1 MIVTDKDSWLGMI
14 FAVHGTTMESIW
26 PRVAVVLCWSIL
38 ITTTAYLFPD
48 HAYTLTMAPFTVVG
62 LALAIFLGFRNTASY
77 DRYWEGRKL
86 WGRMVNVCRTF
97 TMQINTLIDDTPGE
111 NKTQTSDEVQQQRL
125 HMVRLIICHIHAL
138 RHRLRDTDAAVDLEE
153 QLPGDPQVRHDLA
166 QDNVPAAI
174 ADRISRQINSAWRSG
189 RLDTYHVPLLHN
201 CLTEM
206 VGIQG
211 GCERIKS
218 TPIPFTY
225 SVLTHRSVFLYCM
238 ALPCGLHDTVGLLT
252 PLVVTLVAYFFL
264 GLDAVGDEI
273 EQPFMMDDNDLPLLQ
288 LTTMIER
295 NVLQL
300 SARPDEELPEPIKPA
315 DHILI

>member
-1 MIVTDKDSWLGMI
+1 MIVTDKESWLGMI

-26 PRVAVVLCWSIL
+26 PRVAVVFFWSIL
-38 ITTTAYLFPD
+38 ITVIAYTFPEQ
-48 HAYTLTMAPFTVVG
+48 AYTLTMAPFTVVG
-62 LALAIFLGFRNTASY
+62 LALAIFLGFRNNASY

-86 WGRMVNVCRTF
+86 WGRMVNVCRSF
-97 TMQINTLIDDTPGE
+97 TMQINTLVDDANSGDG
-111 NKTQTSDEVQQQRL
+111 TQTSGEVQQQRL

-138 RHRLRDTDAAVDLEE
+138 RHRLRDTDAATDLEE
-153 QLPGDPQVRHDLA
+153 QLPGDAQLKHDLA

-174 ADRISRQINSAWRSG
+174 ADRISRQINSAWRKG

-206 VGIQG
+206 MGIQG

-218 TPIPFTY
+218 TPIPYTY
-225 SVLTHRSVFLYCM
+225 SVLTHRTVFIYCM
-238 ALPCGLHDTVGLLT
+238 ALPCGLHDTVGPLT
-252 PLVVTLVAYFFL
+252 PLVVALVAYFFL

-273 EQPFMMDDNDLPLLQ
+273 EQPFMTDDNDLPLLQ

-300 SARPDEELPEPIKPA
+300 SGCPDEDLPEPIKPV
-315 DHILI
+315 DHLLI

>member
-1 MIVTDKDSWLGMI
+1 MIVKDKDSWLGMI
-14 FAVHGTTMESIW
+14 FAVHGTTMELIW
-26 PRVAVVLCWSIL
+26 PRISVVFCWSIL
-38 ITTTAYLFPD
+38 ITTIAYLFPG
-48 HAYTLTMAPFTVVG
+48 HAYTLTMAPFTVIG
-62 LALAIFLGFRNTASY
+62 LSLAIFLGFRNNASY

-86 WGRMVNVCRTF
+86 WGRMVNVCRSF
-97 TMQINTLIDDTPGE
+97 TMQINSLVDDAAAGDPSQISE
-111 NKTQTSDEVQQQRL
+111 EVKQQRL

-138 RHRLRDTDAAVDLEE
+138 RHRLRDTDPAVDLEE
-153 QLPGDPQVRHDLA
+153 QLPGDPQLKQDLA

-174 ADRISRQINSAWRSG
+174 ADRIARQINLAWRSG
-189 RLDTYHVPLLHN
+189 RLDAYHVPLLHN

-206 VGIQG
+206 MGIQG

-225 SVLTHRSVFLYCM
+225 SVLTHRTVFLYCM
-238 ALPCGLHDTVGLLT
+238 ALPCGLHDTVGILT
-252 PLVVTLVAYFFL
+252 PIVVALVAYFFL

-273 EQPFMMDDNDLPLLQ
+273 EQPFMLDDNDLPLLQ

-300 SARPDEELPEPIKPA
+300 SGRPDKELPEPIKPV
-315 DHILI
+315 DHILV

>member
-1 MIVTDKDSWLGMI
+1 MIVTEKDSWLGMI

-26 PRVAVVLCWSIL
+26 PRMAVVFFWSVL
-38 ITTTAYLFPD
+38 ITTSAFLFPD

-86 WGRMVNVCRTF
+86 WGCMVNVCRSF
-97 TMQINTLIDDTPGE
+97 TMQINTLIDDTVGE
-111 NKTQTSDEVQQQRL
+111 NNPQPSDEVQQQRL
-125 HMVRLIICHIHAL
+125 HMVRLVICHIHAL
-138 RHRLRDTDAAVDLEE
+138 RHRLRETDPAADLEE
-153 QLPGDPQVRHDLA
+153 QLPGDQQLHHDLA

-189 RLDTYHVPLLHN
+189 RLDAYHVPLLHS

-206 VGIQG
+206 MGIQG

-225 SVLTHRSVFLYCM
+225 SVLTHRTVFLYCM
-238 ALPCGLHDTVGLLT
+238 ALPCGLHDTVGMLT

-273 EQPFMMDDNDLPLLQ
+273 EQPFMLDDNDLPLLQ

-300 SARPDEELPEPIKPA
+300 SGRPDEELPEPIQPV

>member
-1 MIVTDKDSWLGMI
+1 MIVTEKESWLGMI
-14 FAVHGTTMESIW
+14 FAVHGTTMQSIW
-26 PRVAVVLCWSIL
+26 PRVAVVFLWSIV
-38 ITTTAYLFPD
+38 ITTFAYLVPD

-62 LALAIFLGFRNTASY
+62 LSLAIFLGFRNNTAY

-86 WGRMVNVCRTF
+86 WGRMVNVSRSF
-97 TMQINTLIDDTPGE
+97 TMQINTLVDDPATDGNTPA
-111 NKTQTSDEVQQQRL
+111 SDEIRQQRL

-138 RHRLRDTDAAVDLEE
+138 RHRLRDSDPAADLEE
-153 QLPGDPQVRHDLA
+153 QLPDDNQLPRDLA

-174 ADRISRQINSAWRSG
+174 ADRLSRQINLAWRAG
-189 RLDTYHVPLLHN
+189 RLDAFHVPLLHSN
-201 CLTEM
+201 LTEM

-225 SVLTHRSVFLYCM
+225 SVLTHRTVFIYCM
-238 ALPCGLHDTVGLLT
+238 ALPCGLHDTVGMLT
-252 PLVVTLVAYFFL
+252 PLVVALVAYFFL
-264 GLDAVGDEI
+264 GLDAVGDEL
-273 EQPFMMDDNDLPLLQ
+273 EQPFMCDDNDLPLLQ

-300 SARPDEELPEPIKPA
+300 SSCPNDQLPEPIQPV

>member
-1 MIVTDKDSWLGMI
+1 MIVTEKDSWLGMI
-14 FAVHGTTMESIW
+14 FAVHGTTMELIW
-26 PRVAVVLCWSIL
+26 PRVAIVFCWSVL
-38 ITTTAYLFPD
+38 VTTIAYLFPD
-48 HAYTLTMAPFTVVG
+48 YAYTLTMAPFTVVG
-62 LALAIFLGFRNTASY
+62 LALAIFLGFRNNAAY

-86 WGRMVNVCRTF
+86 WGRMVNVCRSF
-97 TMQINTLIDDTPGE
+97 TMQINTLIDESTG
-111 NKTQTSDEVQQQRL
+111 QTDASPSAEVHHQRL

-138 RHRLRDTDAAVDLEE
+138 RHRLRDTDAAVDLQK
-153 QLPGDPQVRHDLA
+153 QLPGDTQLDQDLVH
-166 QDNVPAAI
+166 DNVPAAI
-174 ADRISRQINSAWRSG
+174 ADRISRQINAAWRSG

-206 VGIQG
+206 MGIQG

-225 SVLTHRSVFLYCM
+225 SVLTHRTVFIYCV

-300 SARPDEELPEPIKPA
+300 SGSPAEDLPEPITPV
-315 DHILI
+315 DHLLI

>member
-1 MIVTDKDSWLGMI
+1 MIVTEKESWLGMI

-26 PRVAVVLCWSIL
+26 PRVAVVFLWAIL
-38 ITTTAYLFPD
+38 TTVVAYFFPD
-48 HAYTLTMAPFTVVG
+48 RYYTLTMGPFTVVG
-62 LALAIFLGFRNTASY
+62 LALAIFLGFRNNAAY

-86 WGRMVNVCRTF
+86 WGRMVNVCRSF
-97 TMQINTLIDDTPGE
+97 TMQINTLIDDAVAS
-111 NKTQTSDEVQQQRL
+111 NAQTSDEAQNQRL

-138 RHRLRDTDAAVDLEE
+138 RHRLRDTDAAADLEE
-153 QLPGDPQVRHDLA
+153 QLPDDNQLPQDLA

-189 RLDTYHVPLLHN
+189 RLDTFHVPLLHN

-206 VGIQG
+206 VDIQG

-225 SVLTHRSVFLYCM
+225 SVLTHRTVFIYCF
-238 ALPCGLHDTVGLLT
+238 ALPFGLHDTVGIFT
-252 PLVVTLVAYFFL
+252 PLVVGMIAYIFL

-273 EQPFMMDDNDLPLLQ
+273 EQPFMTDDNDLPLLQ

-300 SARPDEELPEPIKPA
+300 SGCPDEELPDPIQPV

>member
-1 MIVTDKDSWLGMI
+1 MIVTEKDSWLGMI

-26 PRVAVVLCWSIL
+26 PRVAVVFSWSIL
-38 ITTTAYLFPD
+38 ITMIAYFFPM

-62 LALAIFLGFRNTASY
+62 LALAIFLGFRNNASY

-86 WGRMVNVCRTF
+86 WGRMVNVCRSF
-97 TMQINTLIDDTPGE
+97 TMQINTLVDDTTGE
-111 NKTQTSDEVQQQRL
+111 ESTDPSDEVKQQRL

-138 RHRLRDTDAAVDLEE
+138 RHRLRDTDARADLEE
-153 QLPGDPQVRHDLA
+153 QLPGDQQLKHDLA

-189 RLDTYHVPLLHN
+189 RLDTYHVSLLHN

-206 VGIQG
+206 MGIQG

-225 SVLTHRSVFLYCM
+225 SVLTHRTVFIYCM

-252 PLVVTLVAYFFL
+252 PVVVALVAYFFL

-273 EQPFMMDDNDLPLLQ
+273 EQPFMTDDNDLPLLQ

-300 SARPDEELPEPIKPA
+300 SGCPDEDLPDPICPV
-315 DHILI
+315 DHLLT